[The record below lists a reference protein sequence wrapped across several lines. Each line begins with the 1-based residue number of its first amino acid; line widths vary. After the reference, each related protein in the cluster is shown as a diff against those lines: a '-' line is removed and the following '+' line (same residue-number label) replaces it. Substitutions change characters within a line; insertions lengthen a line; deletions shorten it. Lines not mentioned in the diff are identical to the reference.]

1 VVWYLGI
8 ALNEK
13 VCALLTTQD
22 LAHGF
27 FLAYARSE
35 THCLD
40 HGFAKMVNLGWTLEA
55 LLIYFG
61 KRAKGALGSP

>member
-1 VVWYLGI
+1 MG
-8 ALNEK
+8 
-13 VCALLTTQD
+13 
-22 LAHGF
+22 GF
-27 FLAYARSE
+27 SLAYARSE

-55 LLIYFG
+55 LVIYFG